1 MLVVD
6 TNGKVGIGSASPSAK
21 LHIIETSE
29 QFRFGYSTNA
39 YASFTMN
46 STGGTVVDI
55 AGASATT
62 PTWTFSDKITGNADI
77 QVPRQTSAFLIGTNN
92 TISETASG
100 AAYINGQN
108 IRASTSTGN
117 QVQKYASV
125 GDSANFIRMVYNNG
139 FSIHTGVGAGD
150 AIGTLYSDSVNERFR
165 IDTSGNLIYDTNTLY
180 GDFTNNTLGIGTT
193 RSGAISATNPTLL
206 IKSSTSGSGSSAF
219 GIWSAG
225 SAPRL
230 FYRDDGRLWLGTG
243 TPSYNALLSLD
254 TSGTQTEIQFTTNA
268 TGRTSTDGAYLM
280 YADSIGFRY
289 LNMETKPH
297 VFYITG
303 TEVAR
308 FSETGAIMQIT
319 GTLAAQYSGAG
330 SSRGGA
336 ISLISSAGTPQ
347 DWIMATAGNDNSV
360 VNGRS
365 WFLYDNTSS
374 VARFF
379 VNTSG
384 DV

>member
-1 MLVVD
+1 
-6 TNGKVGIGSASPSAK
+6 
-21 LHIIETSE
+21 
-29 QFRFGYSTNA
+29 
-39 YASFTMN
+39 
-46 STGGTVVDI
+46 
-55 AGASATT
+55 
-62 PTWTFSDKITGNADI
+62 
-77 QVPRQTSAFLIGTNN
+77 
-92 TISETASG
+92 
-100 AAYINGQN
+100 
-108 IRASTSTGN
+108 
-117 QVQKYASV
+117 
-125 GDSANFIRMVYNNG
+125 MV
-139 FSIHTGVGAGD
+139 F
-150 AIGTLYSDSVNERFR
+150 
-165 IDTSGNLIYDTNTLY
+165 
-180 GDFTNNTLGIGTT
+180 
-193 RSGAISATNPTLL
+193 
-206 IKSSTSGSGSSAF
+206 
-219 GIWSAG
+219 
-225 SAPRL
+225 
-230 FYRDDGRLWLGTG
+230 RDDGRLWLGTG
-243 TPSYNALLSLD
+243 TASYNALLNLD
-254 TSGTQTEIQFTTNA
+254 SSGTQTEIQFTTNA
-268 TGRTSTDGAYLM
+268 TGRTSTDGSYLM
-280 YADSIGFRY
+280 YSDTIGFRY